1 MKSIYKTLLSV
12 IFLMATSACDDYL
25 DVNDNPNQLV
35 EVPSGDL
42 LLGGTLLANAQI
54 QQGQLARTSM
64 YYTGGL
70 IGLQL
75 VQQTLYNYDYTP
87 GDSDAIWGHLYNG
100 ILVQN
105 AEIRRI
111 SPDVGLLQG
120 IIDVNEALA
129 VGTAASL
136 FGDIP
141 YSTAIPENPGVDSED
156 PTLDAQADVY
166 AALQTLLDNAIP
178 KLQNGATTSIVN
190 SQDNYF
196 GGNGTNWIAAA
207 YTLKARYYL
216 QTKQYDLALANVV
229 NGINSSAGTMA
240 YNPVGEVPGNS
251 NILFNFVNSSRAGDM
266 TGDGTFYRD
275 LIDPGTTS
283 SRNNAKTDETARRAY
298 SFISGDGA
306 QESTIEEGLFNGID
320 GQAIPMK
327 LVSYEENLLIWA
339 ECLIRAN
346 NDVQGAIDKLNELRA
361 YLNSGAAFNLMNAD
375 DTFLYEAYDLVD
387 FETGGMENAD
397 GIATDRA
404 VLREIIEERYVTGF
418 STYMPFNDV
427 RRLRTE
433 TDLLVPFPLNN
444 GTTSVNPQ
452 RFLYA
457 QDEINNNSNLPDP
470 IPDLFTPT
478 PVNQ

>member
-1 MKSIYKTLLSV
+1 MLLV
-12 IFLMATSACDDYL
+12 PVTGCDDYV

-35 EVPSGDL
+35 AVPSGDL
-42 LLGGTLLANAQI
+42 LLRGTLLANAQI

-75 VQQTLYNYDYTP
+75 VQETLFNYDYTP
-87 GDSDAIWGHLYNG
+87 GDSNAVWGHLYNG

-105 AEIRRI
+105 KEIRRL
-111 SPDVGLLQG
+111 SPDIGRLQG

-141 YSTAIPENPGVDSED
+141 YSTAVPDGAGLGSPD
-156 PTLDAQADVY
+156 PTFDTQADVY
-166 AALQTLLDNAIP
+166 AAIQALLDGAIP
-178 KLQNGATTSIVN
+178 KLQDGSTTSNTN

-196 GGNGTNWIAAA
+196 GGDEDKWIAAV

-216 QTKQYDLALANVV
+216 QTKQYSQALANVL
-229 NGINSSAGTMA
+229 NGISNGSGTMA
-240 YNPVGEVPGNS
+240 YNPEGEVNGDS

-266 TGDGTFYRD
+266 TGEGTFYRD
-275 LIDPGTTS
+275 LIDPGNVN
-283 SRNNAKTDETARRAY
+283 SRNNAKTDETARRNY
-298 SFISGDGA
+298 SFIDGDGEQA
-306 QESTIEEGLFNGID
+306 GGID
-320 GQAIPMK
+320 DAATPMK

-339 ECLIRAN
+339 ECLLRVN
-346 NDVQGAIDKLNELRA
+346 NDAQGAIDKLNELRA
-361 YLNSGAAFNLMNAD
+361 YLRSGNAFNILNGDPLLYDDYVLAD
-375 DTFLYEAYDLVD
+375 FQA
-387 FETGGMENAD
+387 GGMENMD
-397 GIATDRA
+397 NITTERA
-404 VLREIIEERYVTGF
+404 ILREIIEERYVTGF
-418 STYMPFNDV
+418 STYMPWNDA
-427 RRLRTE
+427 RRLRASDS
-433 TDLLVPFPLNN
+433 DLIVPFPLNN
-444 GTTSVNPQ
+444 GTTTVNPQ

-457 QDEINNNSNLPDP
+457 QDEINNNQNTPNP

>member
-1 MKSIYKTLLSV
+1 MKSIYKILLSL
-12 IFLMATSACDDYL
+12 IFLTSATACDEYL

-42 LLGGTLLANAQI
+42 LLAGTLLANAQV

-87 GDSDAIWGHLYNG
+87 GDSNAVWGHLYNG
-100 ILVQN
+100 LLVQN
-105 AEIRRI
+105 KEIRRI
-111 SPDVGLLQG
+111 SPDIGLLQG

-129 VGTAASL
+129 VGTATSL

-141 YSTAIPENPGVDSED
+141 YSTATPDNPGVNSED
-156 PTLDAQADVY
+156 PTLDGQAEIY
-166 AALQTLLDNAIP
+166 AALQTLLDGAIP
-178 KLQNGATTSIVN
+178 KLQNGSTTSVTN

-196 GGNGTNWIAAA
+196 GGDADSWVAAA
-207 YTLKARYYL
+207 YTLKARYFL
-216 QTKQYDLALANVV
+216 QTKQYAQALANVV
-229 NGINSSAGTMA
+229 NGINSSAGTMS
-240 YNPVGEVPGNS
+240 YNPIGDVPGNS

-266 TGDGTFYRD
+266 TGDGAFYRD
-275 LIDPGTTS
+275 LIDPANAGG
-283 SRNNAKTDETARRAY
+283 RNNAKTDETARRNY
-298 SFISGDGA
+298 SYISGDGD
-306 QESTIEEGLFNGID
+306 QTGGID
-320 GQAIPMK
+320 DATTPMK
-327 LVSYEENLLIWA
+327 LVSFEENLLIWA

-346 NDVQGAIDKLNELRA
+346 DDVQGAIDKLNELRA
-361 YLNSGAAFNLMNAD
+361 YLDTGAAFNLINGD
-375 DTFLYEAYDLVD
+375 ETFNYDPYVLAD
-387 FETGGMENAD
+387 FEAGGMENLD
-397 GIATDRA
+397 NIATDRA

-427 RRLRTE
+427 RRLRSE
-433 TDLLVPFPLNN
+433 TDLIVPFPLNN
-444 GTTSVNPQ
+444 ATTTVNPQ

-457 QDEINNNSNLPDP
+457 QEEINNNSNLPNP

-478 PVNQ
+478 PINQ